1 MTQRR
6 ADLLLVVIAVIWG
19 TTFTIVHGAVAQFP
33 PLALI
38 ALRFGCA
45 ALLLLPVLLRGG
57 LRVQEIKVGLLLG
70 GLLFVGFA
78 TQTFGLQRTTPAR
91 AGFITGLNVVLVP
104 IFAVLLGQRPPRPA
118 LLGVVVAMVGLA
130 VLTWGCALPWLGC
143 SLVATSTPQQGIG
156 DLLVLVCAAAFALH
170 IVAVSRYATTLPVAT
185 VNTWQLIVA
194 ALLAGG
200 TALATERPIPQPT
213 LGVVGAVV
221 FLGVIATAL
230 VFALQL
236 RVQRHTTATHT
247 ALIFALEP
255 VFAAL
260 FAWLWI
266 GEQLTGAVL
275 GGGAIMLSGVLLAEL
290 PPLRRRAAP
299 GDATAHEPVI
309 EGTQ

>member
-6 ADLLLVVIAVIWG
+6 ADLLLLVIAVIWG
-19 TTFTIVHGAVAQFP
+19 TTFTIVHQAVAQFP

-38 ALRFGCA
+38 TLRFGCA
-45 ALLLLPVLLRGG
+45 ALLLVPVLLRGG
-57 LRVQEIKVGLLLG
+57 VRSQEIKVGLLLG

-104 IFAVLLGQRPPRPA
+104 LFGLLAGQHPPRRA
-118 LLGVVVAMVGLA
+118 LLGVVVAVGGLA

-143 SLVATSTPQQGIG
+143 VVNAHPTTQQLSG

-170 IVAVSRYATTLPVAT
+170 IVVVSRWATTLPVAT
-185 VNTWQLIVA
+185 VNTWQLIAA

-200 TALATERPIPQPT
+200 TAWVTERPIPQPT
-213 LGVVGAVV
+213 IGVIGAVV
-221 FLGVIATAL
+221 FLGVISTAL

-236 RVQRHTTATHT
+236 LVQRYTTATHT

-260 FAWLWI
+260 FAWVWI

-275 GGGAIMLSGVLLAEL
+275 LGGAIMLGGVVLAEL
-290 PPLRRRAAP
+290 PPGRRARHA
-299 GDATAHEPVI
+299 DALAHEPVT
-309 EGTQ
+309 EGTH